1 MPPGRTQTTHAPCHG
16 ATSNWL
22 NLRHPTSGRR
32 AWLLRYLLIG
42 LCGAITSL
50 AQPPFFLTAA
60 IFVTLPPLVW
70 ALDGGYDKAA
80 GRRVLRAGLI
90 GWWFGFG
97 YFVSGLYWIGFALL
111 VEADKFAH
119 FIPLAVI
126 ALPAGLALFT
136 GLAFALAS
144 VFWRPDQPARL
155 LLLAAS
161 WFLLEWLR
169 GHVLTGFPWHSIG
182 YIWTGDSLLHGA
194 VAQGAALFGVYGL
207 GFLTLLLA
215 GLPALLSGGQWRRP
229 TGGALI
235 TVIPLSALLLIGWG
249 AWRAQQI
256 ADDSLASDSLASNSP
271 EIPLRIVQPNIAQQ
285 EKWIPGNRVAHFEK
299 LLQLSQRPAA
309 TRPQIIIWPEAATPF
324 FLAEQ
329 PEALRL
335 IGQLLPQD
343 GLLITGSPRLSV
355 RSAETAA
362 GDTSGTPVHNSILFI
377 DSSGQIQASYDKFH
391 LVPFGEYLPFR
402 SLLSA
407 IGLRKLT
414 NDIGAFAP
422 GPGPQTVRLSN
433 LPAVSPLICYEI
445 IFPGAVTD
453 QAQRPGWIV
462 NLTNDAWFG
471 DTSGPPQHLAQTRMR
486 AIEEGI
492 PVIRAAN
499 NGISAVISPS
509 GIVLQALPLNQTGI
523 IETMLPKPVTR
534 PPYAQYQD
542 MPLLLL
548 SFLVLIFFTILR
560 IREKHFPNMH
570 A

>member
-1 MPPGRTQTTHAPCHG
+1 MPRGKTQTTPAQRQGG
-16 ATSNWL
+16 ANNRL
-22 NLRHPTSGRR
+22 HPRPEDGRG

-42 LCGAITSL
+42 LCGAVTSL
-50 AQPPFFLTAA
+50 AHPPSFLTAV
-60 IFVTLPPLVW
+60 IFITLPLVIR
-70 ALDGGYDKAA
+70 ALDKGYDKLAK
-80 GRRVLRAGLI
+80 RRILRAGLI

-136 GLAFALAS
+136 ALAFAVAGI
-144 VFWRPDQPARL
+144 FWQPDKPARL
-155 LLLAAS
+155 LLLASA

-169 GHVLTGFPWHSIG
+169 GHILTGFPWHSIG

-194 VAQGAALFGVYGL
+194 MAQGAAFFGVYGL
-207 GFLTLLLA
+207 GFFTLLLA
-215 GLPALLSGGQWRRP
+215 GLPALLSGSQWRRP
-229 TGGALI
+229 TGRALL
-235 TVIPLSALLLIGWG
+235 TVIPLSALVLIGWG
-249 AWRAQQI
+249 AWRVQQI
-256 ADDSLASDSLASNSP
+256 ADDTTTG
-271 EIPLRIVQPNIAQQ
+271 IPLRIVQPNIAQQ
-285 EKWIPGNRVAHFEK
+285 EKWIPGNRIAHFEK
-299 LLQLSQRPAA
+299 LLRLSQQPAQ

-329 PEALRL
+329 PDALRL
-335 IGQLLPQD
+335 IGQFLPQD
-343 GLLITGSPRLSV
+343 GLLITGSPRLSA
-355 RSAETAA
+355 RSGETTTADNA
-362 GDTSGTPVHNSILFI
+362 QETSVHNSVLFI
-377 DSSGQIQASYDKFH
+377 DNNGKIQASYDKFH

-422 GPGPQTVRLSN
+422 GPGPQTVRLGD

-445 IFPGAVTD
+445 IFPAAVTD
-453 QAQRPGWIV
+453 TTQRPGWIV

-471 DTSGPPQHLAQTRMR
+471 DTSGPPQHLAQARMR

-492 PVIRAAN
+492 PIIRAAN

-509 GIVLQALPLNQTGI
+509 GTVLRSLPLNQTGI
-523 IETMLPKPVTR
+523 LDTALPKPFAS

-548 SFLVLIFFTILR
+548 SFLVFLFFTILR
-560 IREKHFPNMH
+560 IREKNPAQMH
-570 A
+570 V

>member
-1 MPPGRTQTTHAPCHG
+1 
-16 ATSNWL
+16 
-22 NLRHPTSGRR
+22 
-32 AWLLRYLLIG
+32 
-42 LCGAITSL
+42 
-50 AQPPFFLTAA
+50 
-60 IFVTLPPLVW
+60 
-70 ALDGGYDKAA
+70 
-80 GRRVLRAGLI
+80 
-90 GWWFGFG
+90 
-97 YFVSGLYWIGFALL
+97 
-111 VEADKFAH
+111 
-119 FIPLAVI
+119 
-126 ALPAGLALFT
+126 
-136 GLAFALAS
+136 
-144 VFWRPDQPARL
+144 L
-155 LLLAAS
+155 LLLATS

-169 GHVLTGFPWHSIG
+169 GHILTGFPWHSIG

-355 RSAETAA
+355 RSAETTP
-362 GDTSGTPVHNSILFI
+362 GDMSGAPVHNSILFI

-414 NDIGAFAP
+414 KDIGAFAP
-422 GPGPQTVRLSN
+422 GPGPQTVRLNN

-445 IFPGAVTD
+445 IFPAAVTD
-453 QAQRPGWIV
+453 QTQRPGWIV

-471 DTSGPPQHLAQTRMR
+471 DTSGPPQHLAQARMR

-492 PVIRAAN
+492 PVIRSAN

-509 GIVLQALPLNQTGI
+509 GIVLHALPLNQTGI

-534 PPYAQYQD
+534 PLYAQYQD